1 MIAFFESHGSELIR
15 LTIEHL
21 SLSAIALFLGIIVAV
36 PLGILLSQFPKVA
49 NVVINIVSVL
59 QTIPTL
65 ALLALMIPLF
75 GIGKVPSIIALF
87 IYSLLP
93 ILRNTFLGMQGV
105 DANLLDAAKG
115 MGMKQMQ
122 IIRKVQLPLA
132 IPVIM
137 AGIRLSTVYVIAWTT
152 LAAYI
157 GGGGLGEMV
166 FNGLNL
172 FMPELILGGTIPVTI
187 LALVIDFLMGRLE
200 KWASPTT
207 TSAKGESEVE
217 KA

>member
-1 MIAFFESHGSELIR
+1 
-15 LTIEHL
+15 
-21 SLSAIALFLGIIVAV
+21 
-36 PLGILLSQFPKVA
+36 
-49 NVVINIVSVL
+49 
-59 QTIPTL
+59 
-65 ALLALMIPLF
+65 
-75 GIGKVPSIIALF
+75 
-87 IYSLLP
+87 
-93 ILRNTFLGMQGV
+93 MQGV

>member
-1 MIAFFESHGSELIR
+1 MSEFFQRHGQELMR

-21 SLSAIALFLGIIVAV
+21 SMSGIALFLGIIVAV
-36 PLGILLSQFPKVA
+36 PLGILLAQKPKIA
-49 NVVINIVSVL
+49 NVVINLVSVL

-75 GIGKVPSIIALF
+75 GIGKYPSIIALF

-93 ILRNTFLGMQGV
+93 ILRNTYLGMIGV
-105 DANLLDAAKG
+105 GDNLLDAAKG
-115 MGMKQMQ
+115 MGMTRFQVVRQ
-122 IIRKVQLPLA
+122 VQLPLA

-157 GGGGLGEMV
+157 GGGGLGEMI

-187 LALVIDFLMGRLE
+187 LAVIADLIMDRLE
-200 KWASPTT
+200 YVVSPKT
-207 TSAKGESEVE
+207 TSAKGGR
-217 KA
+217 